1 MRLTGFNVRMVNFY
15 SMNRVKKLS
24 IIIPSY
30 NEETSLK
37 VLLDELDYFLKSLE
51 YRYEVI
57 FVDDGSKDNSFN
69 ILKDAA
75 LKNPN
80 IKVIRLR
87 RNYGQSAAL
96 LAAIDYSTGDVIIPL
111 DADLQNDPNDIPK
124 LLNLITEG
132 YDLVSGWRKNR
143 QDRALDRKIPSTIAN
158 KLISWV
164 SGVNLHD
171 YGCSLK
177 AYRRE
182 ILNGIRLY
190 GELHRFLPI
199 CASWNGA
206 KVTEIE
212 VNHKPRIFGKSKYGL
227 DRTYKVVLDLIVL
240 KFLSDYSTKPIYF
253 FGGFAALSF
262 MFSFLLTAWSFYLKI
277 FKGIDL
283 DGTPLLIFASVF
295 IIVSVQLLLMGIL
308 ADLIMRTYFESQD
321 KKTYQVK
328 ESVNLEHDV
337 YVASRSL

>member
-1 MRLTGFNVRMVNFY
+1 MSIQKV
-15 SMNRVKKLS
+15 S
-24 IIIPSY
+24 IIIPAY

-37 VLLDELDYFLKSLE
+37 VLIDELGCFLKSFD

-75 LKNPN
+75 IENPN
-80 IKVIRLR
+80 YKVLKLR
-87 RNYGQSAAL
+87 RNYGQSAAM
-96 LAAIDYSTGDVIIPL
+96 LAAIDFATGDVIVPL

-124 LLNLITEG
+124 LLNLISEG

-143 QDRALDRKIPSTIAN
+143 QDRAIDRKLPSMIAN
-158 KLISWV
+158 KIISWV
-164 SGVNLHD
+164 SGISLHD

-177 AYRRE
+177 AYRKDV
-182 ILNGIRLY
+182 LDGVRLY

-227 DRTYKVVLDLIVL
+227 SRTYKVILDLIVL
-240 KFLSDYSTKPIYF
+240 KFLSDFSTKPIYF
-253 FGGFAALSF
+253 FGGFSIFSF
-262 MFSFLLTAWSFYLKI
+262 MSAVLLTAWSLYLKI

-283 DGTPLLIFASVF
+283 DATPLLIFAAVF

-308 ADLIMRTYFESQD
+308 ADLIMRTYFESQN

-328 ESVNLEHDV
+328 ESVNFDKQLI
-337 YVASRSL
+337 AR

>member
-1 MRLTGFNVRMVNFY
+1 MST
-15 SMNRVKKLS
+15 SSIKKVS

-30 NEETSLK
+30 NEGTSLK
-37 VLLDELDYFLKSLE
+37 VLLDELSYFLKDFQ

-57 FVDDGSKDNSFN
+57 FVDDGSTDSSFSL
-69 ILKDAA
+69 LKEAS
-75 LKNPN
+75 LNNLN

-96 LAAIDYSTGDVIIPL
+96 LAAIDYASGDVIVPL

-124 LLNLITEG
+124 LLNLISEG
-132 YDLVSGWRKNR
+132 YDLVSGWRKHR
-143 QDRALDRKIPSTIAN
+143 QDRALDRKIPSMIAN

-164 SGVNLHD
+164 SGVKLHD

-177 AYRRE
+177 AYRKDV
-182 ILNGIRLY
+182 LQGIRLY

-206 KVTEIE
+206 RVTEIE
-212 VNHKPRIFGKSKYGL
+212 VNHKPRLFGKSKYGL
-227 DRTYKVVLDLIVL
+227 SRTYKVILDLIVL

-253 FGGFAALSF
+253 FGGFASVSF
-262 MFSFLLTAWSFYLKI
+262 VFSFLLMMWSFYLKL
-277 FKGIDL
+277 FKHIDL
-283 DGTPLLIFASVF
+283 DRTPLLIFAAVF

-308 ADLIMRTYFESQD
+308 ADLVMRTYFESQD
-321 KKTYQVK
+321 KKTYQIRD
-328 ESVNLEHDV
+328 SVNVEMSP
-337 YVASRSL
+337 YVVSRN

>member
-1 MRLTGFNVRMVNFY
+1 MSIQKV
-15 SMNRVKKLS
+15 S
-24 IIIPSY
+24 IIIPAY

-37 VLLDELDYFLKSLE
+37 VLVDELGYFLKSFD
-51 YRYEVI
+51 YKYEVI

-75 LKNPN
+75 MENPN
-80 IKVIRLR
+80 FKILKLR
-87 RNYGQSAAL
+87 RNYGQSAAM
-96 LAAIDYSTGDVIIPL
+96 LAAIDYATGDVIVPL

-124 LLNLITEG
+124 LLNLISEG

-143 QDRALDRKIPSTIAN
+143 QDRAIDRKLPSMIAN
-158 KLISWV
+158 KIISWV
-164 SGVNLHD
+164 SGINLHD

-177 AYRRE
+177 AYRKDV
-182 ILNGIRLY
+182 LDGVRLY

-227 DRTYKVVLDLIVL
+227 SRTYKVILDLIVL
-240 KFLSDYSTKPIYF
+240 KFLSDFSTKPIYF
-253 FGGFAALSF
+253 FGGFSI
-262 MFSFLLTAWSFYLKI
+262 FSFISAILLTSWSLYLKI

-283 DGTPLLIFASVF
+283 DATPLLIFAAVF
-295 IIVSVQLLLMGIL
+295 TIVSVQLLLMGIL
-308 ADLIMRTYFESQD
+308 ADLIMRTYFESQN
-321 KKTYQVK
+321 KKTYQVR
-328 ESVNLEHDV
+328 ESVNFDKQLI
-337 YVASRSL
+337 AR

>member
-1 MRLTGFNVRMVNFY
+1 MDKIQKV
-15 SMNRVKKLS
+15 S
-24 IIIPSY
+24 IIVPSY

-37 VLLDELDYFLKSLE
+37 VLLDELGYFLKDFE

-57 FVDDGSKDNSFN
+57 FVDDGSIDNSFN
-69 ILKDAA
+69 VLREAS
-75 LKNPN
+75 LNNPN

-96 LAAIDYSTGDVIIPL
+96 LAAIDYSSGDVIVPL

-132 YDLVSGWRKNR
+132 YDLVSGWRRNR
-143 QDRALDRKIPSTIAN
+143 QDRALDRKIPSIIAN

-164 SGVNLHD
+164 SGVKLHD

-177 AYRRE
+177 AYRKDV
-182 ILNGIRLY
+182 LKGVRLY

-227 DRTYKVVLDLIVL
+227 DRTYKVLLDLMVL
-240 KFLSDYSTKPIYF
+240 KFLSDFSTKPIYF
-253 FGGFAALSF
+253 FGGFAFLSFALSV
-262 MFSFLLTAWSFYLKI
+262 LLAGWSIYLKL
-277 FKGIDL
+277 FRNIDL
-283 DGTPLLIFASVF
+283 DATPLLVF
-295 IIVSVQLLLMGIL
+295 SGVFVIVSVQLLLMGIL
-308 ADLIMRTYFESQD
+308 ADLVMRTYFESQD
-321 KKTYQVK
+321 KKTYQVR
-328 ESVNLEHDV
+328 ESVNLKDDS
-337 YVASRSL
+337 YVSSRS

>member
-1 MRLTGFNVRMVNFY
+1 MSIQKV
-15 SMNRVKKLS
+15 S
-24 IIIPSY
+24 IIIPAY

-37 VLLDELDYFLKSLE
+37 VLIDELGYFLKNFE

-75 LKNPN
+75 VNNPN
-80 IKVIRLR
+80 YKVLKLR
-87 RNYGQSAAL
+87 RNYGQSAAM
-96 LAAIDYSTGDVIIPL
+96 LAAIDYATGDVIVPL

-124 LLNLITEG
+124 LLNLISEG

-143 QDRALDRKIPSTIAN
+143 QDRAIDRKLPSMIAN
-158 KLISWV
+158 KIISYV
-164 SGVNLHD
+164 SGISLHD

-177 AYRRE
+177 AYRRDV
-182 ILNGIRLY
+182 LDGVRLY

-212 VNHKPRIFGKSKYGL
+212 VNHKPRVFGKSKYGL
-227 DRTYKVVLDLIVL
+227 SRTYKVILDLIVL
-240 KFLSDYSTKPIYF
+240 KFLSDFSTKPIYF
-253 FGGFAALSF
+253 FGGFSIC
-262 MFSFLLTAWSFYLKI
+262 SFLAAILMTSWSLYLKI
-277 FKGIDL
+277 FRGIDL
-283 DGTPLLIFASVF
+283 DATPLLIFAAVF
-295 IIVSVQLLLMGIL
+295 TIVSVQLLLMGIL
-308 ADLIMRTYFESQD
+308 ADLIMRTYFESQN

-328 ESVNLEHDV
+328 ESVNFEQRMMV
-337 YVASRSL
+337 R